1 MKKNLDVARLRAIV
15 NMQNEELERNLK
27 ESEQMWKDKEN
38 QAKIIGYL
46 QGALKGA
53 LIINE
58 ILIKKLEK

>member
-1 MKKNLDVARLRAIV
+1 MKKDLDLARLRGVA
-15 NMQNEELERNLK
+15 NMQNEELVRNLK

-38 QAKIIGYL
+38 HAKIIGYL

-58 ILIKKLEK
+58 ILLKKIEK

>member
-1 MKKNLDVARLRAIV
+1 MKKKLDVARLRGIA
-15 NMQNEELERNLK
+15 NMQNEDLLRNLA

-38 QAKIIGYL
+38 HAKIIGYL

-58 ILIKKLEK
+58 ILLKRLEK